1 MKRVAI
7 ALLFSLPTYAA
18 NFAHDIA
25 PIIYR
30 DCAPCHRPGEA
41 GPFSLLTYQDVKSHA
56 RQIADVTRRRY
67 MPPWA
72 PQAGYGHFAGERRLS
87 DAQIQLIAD
96 WAAAGAP
103 AGDPSETPAPPDF
116 KEGWQLGPP
125 DLILEA
131 QAAYALPAS
140 GPDVYWNFIIPAA
153 LTTTRYVRALEIRP
167 GDKRLVH
174 HANLYIDRARSA
186 RRQEIAEGQGFPGMD
201 VVIDRPIG
209 EPDDGH
215 FLFWKPGGVPYEE
228 PDGFSMRLD
237 PGSDLVLN
245 AHLQPT
251 GKPENVRPSIGLY
264 FTGKPPRQFPMLIQL
279 EHDGAI
285 DIPAGVRDFLI
296 SDDFR
301 LPMDVDVLAVYP
313 HAHYLGH
320 VLEGYA
326 TLPSGERKWLIR
338 IPNWDPNWQGA
349 YHYQDPVFLPK
360 GSVVSMRYRYDNS
373 SLNPRNPH
381 RPARRVFSGNQATD
395 EMGHLWLEVLPR
407 NHLDEK
413 GDRRME
419 LQEAVMRHR
428 LQKYPDDFT
437 AHFQLG
443 ALRQARLDPV
453 EGLAML
459 RAAVRLQPDHAEA
472 RNLLGS
478 TLVAMGRN
486 TEALEQFRAAVKARP
501 DYGNARYN
509 LARALA
515 RAGKAEEAVENFE
528 IVEKQFPSDASVR
541 HELADLY
548 LRHNNFAAAVEQFD
562 QALAI
567 DPADDA
573 ARKSREAALNEMPA
587 SAKKKTEPAGEI
599 RWLEPH
605 KPLPAFTLSALD
617 GKTWKLEDL
626 NGKVVVIDLWA
637 TWCVPCRAELP
648 EFQKLYEQ
656 WKDRGDVAV
665 ISFNVDD
672 DPAAIAPYVAANHYT
687 FPVLRANALVDDYLT
702 AVFIPQT
709 WFLEAQGKLR
719 WIHEGYGGDAKWLDT
734 LTAKLAAVL
743 EQR

>member
-1 MKRVAI
+1 MKRFVL
-7 ALLFSLPTYAA
+7 ALALSLPSYAA
-18 NFAHDIA
+18 TFAHDIA
-25 PIIYR
+25 PIIYQN
-30 DCAPCHRPGEA
+30 CAPCHRPGEA
-41 GPFSLLTYQDVKSHA
+41 GPFSLLTYKDVKSHA

-72 PQAGYGHFAGERRLS
+72 PQAGYGHFAGARRLT
-87 DAQIQLIAD
+87 DAQIQLISA
-96 WAAAGAP
+96 WVAAGAP
-103 AGDPSETPAPPDF
+103 QGDPSQTPAPPDF
-116 KEGWQLGPP
+116 KEGWQLGTP

-131 QAAYALPAS
+131 QAAYTLPAS

-153 LTTTRYVRALEIRP
+153 VTTTRYVRAIEIRP

-174 HANLYIDRARSA
+174 HANLYVDRARST

-201 VVIDRPIG
+201 VAIDRAIG

-215 FLFWKPGGVPYEE
+215 FLFWKPGGTPYEE

-251 GKPENVRPSIGLY
+251 GKPEKVRPSIGLY
-264 FTGKPPRQFPMLIQL
+264 FTGKPPEKFPMLLQL

-285 DIPAGVRDFLI
+285 NIPPGVPDFLI

-349 YHYQDPVFLPK
+349 YHYDKPVFLPK
-360 GSVVSMRYRYDNS
+360 GSMVSMRYHYDNS

-381 RPARRVFSGNQATD
+381 QPPRRVLSGNQATD
-395 EMGHLWLEVLPR
+395 EMGHLWLQVLPR
-407 NHLDEK
+407 NAPGEK

-459 RAAVRLQPDHAEA
+459 RAAVRIQPDHAEA

-478 TLVAMGRN
+478 SLVAMGRN
-486 TEALEQFRAAVKARP
+486 TEALEEFRAAVKARP

-515 RAGKAEEAVENFE
+515 RAGKPEEAVENFE
-528 IVEKQFPSDASVR
+528 VVEKQFPSDASVR
-541 HELADLY
+541 HELAALY
-548 LRHNNFAAAVEQFD
+548 VRQNNFAAAVEQFD

-567 DPADDA
+567 DPTDAA
-573 ARKSREAALNEMPA
+573 ARKGREAALNQMPA
-587 SAKKKTEPAGEI
+587 AAKKKTEQAGES
-599 RWLEPH
+599 RWVEPH
-605 KPLPAFTLSALD
+605 KPLPAFTLQALD
-617 GKTWKLEDL
+617 GKTWKLADL

-637 TWCVPCRAELP
+637 TWCVPCRTELP

-656 WKDRGDVAV
+656 WKDRPNVAV

-672 DPAAIAPYVAANHYT
+672 DPAVIAPYVAENHYT
-687 FPVLRANALVDDYLT
+687 FPVLRANEFADDYLT
-702 AVFIPQT
+702 VAFIPQT
-709 WFLEAQGKLR
+709 WFLDTQGKLR
-719 WIHEGYGGDAKWLDT
+719 WIHEGYGNDAKWLDT
-734 LTAKLAAVL
+734 LAAKLREVL

>member
-1 MKRVAI
+1 MKSVAI
-7 ALLFSLPTYAA
+7 ALLVSLPAFAA
-18 NFAHDIA
+18 TFAHDIA
-25 PIIYR
+25 PIVYQN
-30 DCAPCHRPGEA
+30 CAPCHRPGEA
-41 GPFSLLTYQDVKSHA
+41 GPFSLLTYKAVKSHA

-72 PQAGYGHFAGERRLS
+72 PQAGFGKFADERRLTA
-87 DAQIQLIAD
+87 AQIQTIAE

-103 AGDPSETPAPPDF
+103 EGNPSETPAPPDF
-116 KEGWQLGPP
+116 KEGWQLGTP

-131 QAAYALPAS
+131 QAAYTLPAS
-140 GPDVYWNFIIPAA
+140 GPDVYWNFIIPATI
-153 LTTTRYVRALEIRP
+153 TTIRYVRAIEIRP
-167 GDKRLVH
+167 GDKRIVH
-174 HANLYIDRARSA
+174 HANLYVDRARST

-201 VVIDRPIG
+201 VAIDRVIG

-215 FLFWKPGGVPYEE
+215 FLFWKPGGTPYIE
-228 PDGFSMRLD
+228 PDGFSLRLE

-251 GKPENVRPSIGLY
+251 GKREQVRPSIGLY
-264 FTGKPPRQFPMLIQL
+264 FTDKPPEQFPMLLQL

-285 DIPAGVRDFLI
+285 NIPPGTPDFLV

-349 YHYQDPVFLPK
+349 YHYKDPVFLPK
-360 GSVVSMRYRYDNS
+360 GTVVSMRYHYDNS

-381 RPARRVFSGNQATD
+381 QPPRRVLSGNQATD

-407 NHLDEK
+407 NAPGEK

-459 RAAVRLQPDHAEA
+459 RAAVRIQPDHAEA

-478 TLVAMGRN
+478 ALVAMGRN

-515 RAGKAEEAVENFE
+515 RAGKSEEAVENFA
-528 IVEKQFPSDASVR
+528 IVEKQFPNDASVR

-548 LRHNNFAAAVEQFD
+548 LRQRNFAAAVEQFD
-562 QALAI
+562 QALAL
-567 DPADDA
+567 DPSDAA

-587 SAKKKTEPAGEI
+587 ARKTAEQASEI
-599 RWLEPH
+599 RWVEPR
-605 KPLPAFTLSALD
+605 KPLPAFALQGLD
-617 GKTWKLEDL
+617 GKTWKLADL
-626 NGKVVVIDLWA
+626 QGKVVVIDLWA

-656 WKDRGDVAV
+656 WKDRPDVAV

-672 DPAAIAPYVAANHYT
+672 DPAVIAPYVAANHYT
-687 FPVLRANALVDDYLT
+687 FPVLRANEFADDYLT
-702 AVFIPQT
+702 VAFIPQT
-709 WFLEAQGKLR
+709 WFLDAHGKLR
-719 WIHEGYGGDAKWLDT
+719 WIHEGFGADPKWLDT
-734 LTAKLAAVL
+734 LTAKLADVL
-743 EQR
+743 EGH